1 MRQSWLRWASGCQA
15 QHSQDCITV
24 LTAKTVHNINDNQ
37 NHKDNMWTRTTRR
50 KTWEDRRVELRG
62 SLGYAEQPGASRFV
76 RPCERPSIWKC
87 IFTLSGH
94 TKILLVVNI
103 VYGLQQNEGGI
114 LPQRQAVS
122 HGSEVLRS
130 PHPCPPVII
139 CLTHIVFY
147 NPIFRSR
154 QMQKS
159 FIATPGLSQ
168 REEILPA
175 QPYWEIWDMNV
186 ASYSEILVEMC
197 VNTEKFDSH
206 QNTSWHIFNTE

>member
-1 MRQSWLRWASGCQA
+1 MHRVLSG
-15 QHSQDCITV
+15 HVNV
-24 LTAKTVHNINDNQ
+24 LQFGNV
-37 NHKDNMWTRTTRR
+37 
-50 KTWEDRRVELRG
+50 
-62 SLGYAEQPGASRFV
+62 
-76 RPCERPSIWKC
+76 

-147 NPIFRSR
+147 NPIS
-154 QMQKS
+154 
-159 FIATPGLSQ
+159 
-168 REEILPA
+168 
-175 QPYWEIWDMNV
+175 
-186 ASYSEILVEMC
+186 
-197 VNTEKFDSH
+197 
-206 QNTSWHIFNTE
+206 